1 MYKIKILLTLAVLF
15 SGLAFSQE
23 YHVAKTGDD
32 DNPGSAS
39 KPFKT
44 ISKAAEVA
52 MPGSVI
58 TVHAG
63 VYRERINPPRGGTS
77 DDNRIVYRAAEGE
90 EVIIK
95 GSEVID
101 NWKRFKGSVWK
112 AVIPNAFFG
121 DYNPYNEK
129 VRGDWFRDY
138 GRVHHTGEVYL
149 NGISLFEVPRI
160 EQVLNPKPLEKTQL
174 KKQSTYTWYCESD
187 KNNTY
192 LYANFHQK
200 NPNKEQVEINVRKA
214 CFYPDKTDVNYIT
227 VRGFTM
233 RQAAT
238 QWAPPTAEQVG
249 LIGTNWSKGWI
260 IEDNVISDSKCTG
273 ITLGKDRASGHN
285 LATKDSTVAGV
296 THYNRLITKVLKE
309 PFNWS
314 KENIGSH
321 IVRNNTIYNCE
332 QAGICGSMGCAF
344 STIANN
350 HIYDIWTKRQ
360 FGGAEISGIKFH
372 GPVDAVIKNNRIHNA
387 RKGMWLDWMTQGT
400 RVSGNLLYNNYSED
414 IFVEVNHGPFLID
427 NNLLLSNSVAILD
440 GSSGGAYINNLV
452 KGKIIIVQQSRSTPW
467 LKPHSTQ
474 VYGRTISDN
483 ADNRFYN
490 NIFTTVEKKVND
502 TMPNNWWMNRGT
514 YGLGIYDG
522 YCPMY
527 VNGNVYLKG
536 AKKYPGEK
544 NAVVLPDHDPEI
556 KLEER
561 GDKVFLHL
569 RLPQSIK
576 DMQNE
581 VINTG
586 MLGRVNTSDMRFV
599 APDGSS
605 LLFNTDYWG
614 ESRNKENTWPG
625 PFENPGTGKVVIRVW

>member
-1 MYKIKILLTLAVLF
+1 MYKIKILLALAVLI
-15 SGLAFSQE
+15 SGIGFSQE
-23 YHVAKTGDD
+23 YHVAKSGDD

-58 TVHAG
+58 TVHEG

-77 DDNRIVYRAAEGE
+77 DDKRIVYQAAKGE

-101 NWKRFKGSVWK
+101 NWKRFKGNVWK
-112 AVIPNAFFG
+112 AVIPRSFFG
-121 DYNPYNEK
+121 DYNPYTEK

-149 NGISLFEVPRI
+149 NGMSLFEVPRI

-249 LIGTNWSKGWI
+249 LVGTNWSKGWI

-285 LATKDSTVAGV
+285 LATKDSTVDGA
-296 THYNRLITKVLKE
+296 THYNRLITKVLQE

-344 STIANN
+344 STIAHN

-400 RVSGNLLYNNYSED
+400 RVSGNLLYDNYSED
-414 IFVEVNHGPFLID
+414 IFVEVNHGPFVID
-427 NNLLLSNSVAILD
+427 NNLLLSNCVAILD

-452 KGKIIIVQQSRSTPW
+452 KGKIIIVQQNRSTPW

-474 VYGRTISDN
+474 VYGRTVTDN

-490 NIFTTVEKKVND
+490 NIFTKVEKKVND
-502 TMPNNWWMNRGT
+502 TMPNNWWKNRGT
-514 YGLGIYDG
+514 YGLGVYDG

-527 VNGNVYLKG
+527 VSGNVYLQG

-544 NAVVLPDHDPEI
+544 NAIYQPEYDPEI

-581 VINTG
+581 MMNTG
-586 MLGRVNTSDMRFV
+586 MLGRVKTSDMRFE

-605 LLFNTDYWG
+605 FQINTDYWG